1 MCVCVCVCVCVCS
14 VYQVGGQS
22 SCQAVSNASGGAER
36 GHRQPGDDVRAKAV
50 T

>member
-1 MCVCVCVCVCVCS
+1 MCVCVLHLSGCWTE
-14 VYQVGGQS
+14 S
-22 SCQAVSNASGGAER
+22 SSQAVGNASGDAER